1 MSIIHI
7 LGESAV
13 RSLALALAVALVL
26 RVLRV
31 EHAHLAKRAWTSVLI
46 LALAMPALVALHIPS
61 FSFLALWSTPRI
73 VILPATRAISAVST
87 LTLNPPER
95 SSRSNASVFTTTPR
109 QSELVAPAVTS
120 NLPVPAALAGPPQ
133 HAPAARHIRWWQIGF
148 AAYLLITAFLLVRVL
163 LGIALAARLWRR
175 AQTFA
180 TSETDLPVRLSL
192 DLRSPATVGRGILL
206 PLEAIDWDEAALRAT
221 LAHEAQHIR
230 EGDFYLQLAATLHHC
245 FFWISPHA
253 WWLRPQLSRLS
264 ETICDRAAIAS
275 SGDGLGYAQLLVRFA
290 TAERTPEGMLAMAQ
304 SAGLRER
311 IERLIADPQLSS
323 AFRHRRGQAIAAGAL
338 LATVAIVAAASV
350 HIIQPA
356 TIVLAAPQAP
366 ASPPPPPVAAPPAAA
381 PQAPPAPDAA
391 PDPAPTPAPPNAAPA
406 PAPAPP
412 APPMAAPAPAPAPA
426 APDVVLPAA
435 PPAIDSDVHIAS
447 GTGVGVGE
455 GIGLDSS
462 DRPVIQVHP
471 EIHLKTHV
479 VSRDGDKVMVI
490 QGVGPVSPVMDVQAL
505 ADVQAVATV
514 RPMMILKDGLH
525 VMAVPQVDVN
535 GPIDV
540 HGRRYA
546 IYGPDGDHVVM
557 MHGWSGDS
565 SAFRDERAKHPGGAI
580 LFERDG
586 KTYVIDDPA
595 LVKQAEQAY
604 SHVNE
609 LADKQG
615 ELGERQGKL
624 GDQQGELGELQGK
637 LGELQGELGEKQ
649 AKFGEDFHFE
659 MPQDF
664 DKTVAEL
671 SEGNMKLAL
680 DGEKMTE
687 QQRAALDAQMKE
699 TRERFDKEMEQFRA
713 QQPQREEIEKQF
725 RDQTEQIRKQM
736 EPLIQQMRNQAAKQA
751 KLGALQGELGRQQ
764 AQLGRQQREA
774 SREAD
779 SKVQSLID
787 QAVKDGKAKPVQ

>member
-61 FSFLALWSTPRI
+61 FSFLALWSTPRT
-73 VILPATRAISAVST
+73 VILPARPAVSAQNT
-87 LTLNPPER
+87 FALDALHR
-95 SSRSNASVFTTTPR
+95 SLRDNSAFTVMPKQPAFLAPSVTAR
-109 QSELVAPAVTS
+109 V
-120 NLPVPAALAGPPQ
+120 PVPAALEGRPQTASGPT
-133 HAPAARHIRWWQIGF
+133 RHLALWQIGF
-148 AAYLLITAFLLVRVL
+148 AAYLAITTLLLLRVL
-163 LGIALAARLWRR
+163 LGLSLAVRLWRR
-175 AQTFA
+175 AQPFA

-192 DLRSPATVGRGILL
+192 SLRSPATVGHGILL
-206 PLEAIDWDEAALRAT
+206 PLEAIGWDDAALRAT
-221 LAHEAQHIR
+221 LAHEEKHIR

-311 IERLIADPQLSS
+311 IERLITDPQLSG

-338 LATVAIVAAASV
+338 LAIVAIVAAASV

-366 ASPPPPPVAAPPAAA
+366 APPPPPSPPPPAAA
-381 PQAPPAPDAA
+381 PQTPPAPDAA
-391 PDPAPTPAPPNAAPA
+391 PAAAPA
-406 PAPAPP
+406 PAPPKA
-412 APPMAAPAPAPAPA
+412 ASAPAPAPAPA
-426 APDVVLPAA
+426 APDLVPPAA
-435 PPAIDSDVHIAS
+435 PPAPSAIDSDVRVGS
-447 GTGVGVGE
+447 GAGVGVGE
-455 GIGLDSS
+455 GIVLDSS
-462 DRPVIQVHP
+462 DRRVIQIHP

-479 VSRDGDKVMVI
+479 VSRDSDKVLVV
-490 QGVGPVSPVMDVQAL
+490 QGVGPVSPVMDVQAM
-505 ADVQAVATV
+505 ADVQALAAV
-514 RPMMILKDGLH
+514 RPMMIMKDGMH
-525 VMAVPQVDVN
+525 VLAVPQVDVN

-540 HGRRYA
+540 RGRGYA
-546 IYGPDGDHVVM
+546 IYGPNGDHTVM

-565 SAFRDERAKHPGGAI
+565 GGFQDERAKHPGGAI
-580 LFERDG
+580 FFERNG

-615 ELGERQGKL
+615 ELGVRQGKL
-624 GDQQGELGELQGK
+624 GDQQGELGDLQGK

-687 QQRAALDAQMKE
+687 QQRAAFDAQMKE

-713 QQPQREEIEKQF
+713 QQPQREELEKQM

-736 EPLIQQMRNQAAKQA
+736 EPLIQQMRDQAAKQA

-764 AQLGRQQREA
+764 AVLGRQQREA

-779 SKVQSLID
+779 IKVQSLID
-787 QAVKDGKAKPVQ
+787 QAVKDGKTKPVQ

>member
-1 MSIIHI
+1 MSIIHV

-31 EHAHLAKRAWTSVLI
+31 EHAHLAKRAWTAVLI
-46 LALAMPALVALHIPS
+46 LALAMPAFVALRIPS
-61 FSFLALWSTPRI
+61 FSFLALWSTPRT
-73 VILPATRAISAVST
+73 VILPARPAVSAQNTIALDT
-87 LTLNPPER
+87 LHR
-95 SSRSNASVFTTTPR
+95 SSGDSSSAFTVTPK
-109 QSELVAPAVTS
+109 QPALLAPTVTARV
-120 NLPVPAALAGPPQ
+120 PVPAALEGPPQ
-133 HAPAARHIRWWQIGF
+133 TASGPARHVALWQIGF
-148 AAYLLITAFLLVRVL
+148 AAYIAITALLLLRVL
-163 LGIALAARLWRR
+163 LGLSLAVRLWRR
-175 AQTFA
+175 AQPFA

-192 DLRSPATVGRGILL
+192 SLRSPATVGHGILL
-206 PLEAIDWDEAALRAT
+206 PLEAIGWDDAALRAT
-221 LAHEAQHIR
+221 LAHEEKHIR
-230 EGDFYLQLAATLHHC
+230 EGDFYLQLAATLHLC

-311 IERLIADPQLSS
+311 IERLIADPQLSG
-323 AFRHRRGQAIAAGAL
+323 AFRHRRGQAIFAGAL

-366 ASPPPPPVAAPPAAA
+366 APPPPPPPAAA
-381 PQAPPAPDAA
+381 PQTPPAPDAA
-391 PDPAPTPAPPNAAPA
+391 PAAAPA
-406 PAPAPP
+406 PAPPK
-412 APPMAAPAPAPAPA
+412 AAPAPAPAPA
-426 APDVVLPAA
+426 APPMAPPNPSPAPAVPDRVPPAA
-435 PPAIDSDVHIAS
+435 PPAFDTDVHVGS

-462 DRPVIQVHP
+462 DRRVIQVHP

-479 VSRDGDKVMVI
+479 VSRDGNKVLVV
-490 QGVGPVSPVMDVQAL
+490 QGVGPVAPVMDVQAL
-505 ADVQAVATV
+505 AAV
-514 RPMMILKDGLH
+514 RPMMIMKDGMHL
-525 VMAVPQVDVN
+525 MTVPQVDVN

-540 HGRRYA
+540 HGRGYA
-546 IYGPDGDHVVM
+546 IYGPDGDHTVM

-565 SAFRDERAKHPGGAI
+565 SAFRDERAKHPSGAI

-604 SHVNE
+604 AHVSD

-615 ELGERQGKL
+615 ELGDRQGKL

-671 SEGNMKLAL
+671 SEGDMKLAL

-687 QQRAALDAQMKE
+687 QQRAALEAQMKE

-713 QQPQREEIEKQF
+713 QQPQREELEKQM

-736 EPLIQQMRNQAAKQA
+736 EPLIQQMRDQAAKQA

-764 AQLGRQQREA
+764 AALGRQQREA

-779 SKVQSLID
+779 IKVQSLID
-787 QAVKDGKAKPVQ
+787 QAVKDGKTKPVQ